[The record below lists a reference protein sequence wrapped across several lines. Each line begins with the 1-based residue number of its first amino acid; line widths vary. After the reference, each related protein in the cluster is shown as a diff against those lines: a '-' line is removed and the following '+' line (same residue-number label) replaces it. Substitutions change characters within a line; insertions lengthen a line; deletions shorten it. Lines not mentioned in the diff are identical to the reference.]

1 MDLGNEVAPA
11 PIPQSQPLDDNQVL
25 NNAGGF
31 VYKIGDFARL
41 RRFIIL
47 GSNSN
52 NYYVSSQNVTLENC
66 ECVLRLLA
74 EGHGLRVVEEV
85 TKISREGRAPRQST
99 GILVLAVCARFG
111 DAASRRTALAA
122 LPAVCRTAST
132 LFEFVQRCKEL
143 GPAARATRVGDA
155 AADPAAVKT
164 WLAAQQAA
172 AAAAAATTTTNAG
185 DYVDAGG
192 RGGGRVGGRG
202 RGRGRGGAV
211 AAALPAAA
219 ADGKASWGRSMRR
232 AIALWYLDKSPAAV
246 AYQATK
252 YSQRQGWS
260 HADLLRLAHPD
271 PEEHATKRRKV
282 QLAAAAAAAAEGS
295 ATGATAAGDA
305 AAAAAEGATAGGAAA
320 GDAAAAQAEDSD
332 WVMVLEKLDEGEGG
346 GGGDGEAGGDGGGA
360 ASELGALAAAMAA
373 ATVKE
378 ADGDDKEAAATAAE
392 AQRVADMKA
401 IFDFLTHGTV
411 PGEERPVRR
420 ARRQAAAAAAAGEQ
434 QQQQASAALEGVE
447 AAATAAAADGA
458 AVDAAATDAPAAA
471 ATPAGD
477 AATPT
482 SVAATPAAAAATDAA
497 ATPAD
502 TAPTAAAVGSAA
514 AAPLSPVMQYL
525 VDANRLRKDIRMPLP
540 LVKPTHKRRRR
551 GRAAAADS
559 ESEAPPTAAPPPDP
573 AVAAAHAAARAAAI
587 ETAVSL
593 VRRHCFGHEHVG
605 DTTLLRVPELW
616 ATFLKVGMPL
626 TALIRNLG
634 RMTMMGLTDRPDLL
648 ARVTTRLTDAR
659 ALAAARIHPMTL
671 LDALCTYRTGG
682 GVRGVARW
690 AASPALVEALDA
702 AFYLAFKNVRPTG
715 RRYLAGLDVSGSMG
729 FTRCAGMT
737 SVDCRQA
744 AAAML
749 MSVVK
754 VEPWLKTVAF
764 SNKLEPF
771 ELKPEET
778 LDQVVERTAA
788 IPMGGTDCALPIL
801 HALENRIHVDVFLI
815 LTDNETWFGS
825 VHPAEALRR
834 YRAALQLP
842 DAKLVV
848 MGFAATQFSIADP
861 GDPGMLD
868 VAGLDSAVPQL
879 VADFARGQL

>member
-458 AVDAAATDAPAAA
+458 AVDAAATEPPATARRRRHPRPHPQ
-471 ATPAGD
+471 PAS
-477 AATPT
+477 PP
-482 SVAATPAAAAATDAA
+482 PAAAAATDAA

-525 VDANRLRKDIRMPLP
+525 VDSIAYR
-540 LVKPTHKRRRR
+540 KPTHI
-551 GRAAAADS
+551 GAAAAPGHRRRS
-559 ESEAPPTAAPPPDP
+559 ESDWLLRRQRPPPDP
-573 AVAAAHAAARAAAI
+573 GRRAAHAAARAAAI
-587 ETAVSL
+587 ENRGLAGAG
-593 VRRHCFGHEHVG
+593 RHWASGTEHVG
-605 DTTLLRVPELW
+605 DTTLSAGSGAVGHVPISGYAADGAYN
-616 ATFLKVGMPL
+616 ATW
-626 TALIRNLG
+626 G
-634 RMTMMGLTDRPDLL
+634 RMDHVGLTDRPDLL

-682 GVRGVARW
+682 GARGVARW
-690 AASPALVEALDA
+690 TASRALVEALDA
-702 AFYLAFKNVRPTG
+702 GVLLAF
-715 RRYLAGLDVSGSMG
+715 
-729 FTRCAGMT
+729 
-737 SVDCRQA
+737 Q
-744 AAAML
+744 
-749 MSVVK
+749 
-754 VEPWLKTVAF
+754 
-764 SNKLEPF
+764 
-771 ELKPEET
+771 PEET

-801 HALENRIHVDVFLI
+801 HALENRIHVDVFLPSY
-815 LTDNETWFGS
+815 ETRRGS
-825 VHPAEALRR
+825 AACTPPRR
-834 YRAALQLP
+834 CAGTGPRCSLP
-842 DAKLVV
+842 DAKVGGDGLRGDAV
-848 MGFAATQFSIADP
+848 SIADSR
-861 GDPGMLD
+861 
-868 VAGLDSAVPQL
+868 ATRRHA
-879 VADFARGQL
+879 ARGGDWTARWPQWRRTSRAGSM